1 MTRKQV
7 ALVLTLMVAA
17 SSVSALVAYR
27 LALHRFSFPYADS
40 SASGESGMA
49 RCVDFHDAGSH
60 LGETLCVS
68 GRVLRVFTSRAG
80 NTFVDFCSDYRNC
93 PFTSVIFSSDRNKF
107 GNLQALVGR
116 LVEFQGPINSYQGRA
131 EIIIHDPQQ
140 IRVLP

>member
-7 ALVLTLMVAA
+7 VLVVTLIVAA

-27 LALHRFSFPYADS
+27 RALHHFAFPYPGPS
-40 SASGESGMA
+40 SSGESGKA
-49 RCVDFHDAGSH
+49 GCVDFHDAGSH
-60 LGETLCVS
+60 LGETPCVS

-107 GNLQALVGR
+107 GNLQGLVGR

-140 IRVLP
+140 IRVPP